1 MIFIT
6 LGSQKFQFDRLL
18 RAVDEFVASGEITH
32 EVFAQTGAS
41 TYIPKH
47 FSSRPFLDTDDFK
60 QTIQK
65 ADIVITHGGTGA
77 IVNAVKRSKK
87 VIVIPRLKQYGEHV
101 DDHQLQ
107 IMRTFADLNLVLP
120 CTDTEMLPQKIAAA
134 EQMSFRSYQ
143 SNTHTII
150 HSIEEYIQQ
159 QISLK
164 ENQTHG

>member
-18 RAVDEFVASGEITH
+18 RAVDELVENGTITQ

-47 FSSRPFLDTDDFK
+47 FPSKPYLNTDDFK
-60 QTIQK
+60 ETIRR

-77 IVNAVKRSKK
+77 IVNAVKLSKK
-87 VIVIPRLKQYGEHV
+87 VIVVPRLKQYGEHV

-120 CTDTEMLPQKIAAA
+120 CADIGMLPQKLDAAQ
-134 EQMSFRSYQ
+134 QMTFRAYQ

-150 HSIEEYIQQ
+150 ESISGYIE
-159 QISLK
+159 SLQRG
-164 ENQTHG
+164 E

>member
-18 RAVDEFVASGEITH
+18 RAMDEFVANGTITQ

-47 FSSRPFLDTDDFK
+47 FPSRPFLDTEDFK

-65 ADIVITHGGTGA
+65 ADVVITHGGTGA

-87 VIVIPRLKQYGEHV
+87 VIVVPRLKQYGEHV

-120 CTDTEMLPQKIAAA
+120 CTDLNMLPQKIAAA
-134 EQMSFRSYQ
+134 EHMTFRAYQ

-150 HSIEEYIQQ
+150 QSVEDFIQQ
-159 QISLK
+159 QIRRK
-164 ENQTHG
+164 GE